1 MGEQFNKYGERVR
14 RKIYTGG
21 WVTGGYPV
29 EAGAKQLG
37 IFDSR
42 RPRTVNVKGYS
53 VKPYPRR
60 WPRESGGVYWFD
72 ALVEEANEE
81 ASIDESLDYL
91 SPTQLAALAPKKP
104 ASYWDQALATVE
116 AEKKKLLEAEA
127 ANATIDEAVT
137 ALEAGTVATLEVE
150 LAKLG
155 IDAKTALNAIDKLTP
170 AQLKQIHGTA
180 SKKAAKKK
188 VLAQKIATAR
198 KKTVLA
204 GVSPRASYTW
214 IPWTVGIIALAYW
227 FTRP

>member
-60 WPRESGGVYWFD
+60 WPRESGGVYWLD

-91 SPTQLAALAPKKP
+91 SPQQLAALSPKKGP
-104 ASYWDQALATVE
+104 SYWEKALATVE
-116 AEKKKLLEAEA
+116 AQKKKLLEAQAANVIDDAYGVAEA
-127 ANATIDEAVT
+127 ADE
-137 ALEAGTVATLEVE
+137 ETLQVE

-155 IDAKTALNAIDKLTP
+155 IDAKTALNDIDKLTP
-170 AQLKQIHGTA
+170 AQLKQMHGTA